1 VIKRDTGKVAV
12 ALGVGTTIAGGIPVF
27 LIGALFVQL
36 QGDVHAPA
44 WVLGFSVAAYWA
56 AAAVVSMLSG
66 RIISRIGSRR
76 ATIVTITVAI
86 ISLLGSATLVT
97 NWQLLVLWAVVGG
110 AGNGLGHP
118 ASNHLISLRVNP
130 AKAATALGIKQAAV
144 PFAAFIAG
152 LTVPILALTVGW
164 QWGFGAAAIL
174 SALLLV
180 AFFRYGPRRVAA
192 RKRPP
197 HLRLG
202 GPLVRYLLL
211 IASIT
216 TLGAAAAGATSA
228 YAVTAG
234 IERGLDDAFAG
245 VLLSVGS
252 LLGATTRV
260 VAGRIADRTKG
271 RNALPMTGIMLLA
284 GAVGVALMA
293 IDNEVAYVVGI
304 VLALGIGWGW
314 TGLTHF
320 VVSRVAGPATPS
332 ATGIVQT
339 GSYIGSGAGPLLFGI
354 GFAFSTSTS
363 IWLVVGVAYAASA
376 AVAFLLTRKQPP
388 PVPVVPDLV

>member
-1 VIKRDTGKVAV
+1 VIQRDTGKIAV

-66 RIISRIGSRR
+66 RVISRIGSRR
-76 ATIVTITVAI
+76 ATIVTISVAI
-86 ISLLGSATLVT
+86 VSLLGSATLVT
-97 NWQLLVLWAVVGG
+97 SWPLLVFWAVVGG

-118 ASNHLISLRVNP
+118 ASNHLITLRVNP

-174 SALLLV
+174 SVLLLV

-202 GPLVRYLLL
+202 RPLVRYLLL

-216 TLGAAAAGATSA
+216 TLGAGAAGATSA

-234 IERGLDDAFAG
+234 IDRGLDDAFAG

-252 LLGATTRV
+252 LLGAVTRV
-260 VAGRIADRTKG
+260 VAGRAADRTRGKH
-271 RNALPMTGIMLLA
+271 ALSMTGWMLIA
-284 GAVGVALMA
+284 GALGVVLMSVDTE
-293 IDNEVAYVVGI
+293 ITYVIGL

-339 GSYIGSGAGPLLFGI
+339 GSYIGSGAGPLLFGL
-354 GFAFSTSTS
+354 GFAFSTSS
-363 IWLVVGVAYAASA
+363 AIWLVVGAAYAASA
-376 AVAFLLTRKQPP
+376 VVAFSLTRRQPP
-388 PVPVVPDLV
+388 PAPVLPDLV